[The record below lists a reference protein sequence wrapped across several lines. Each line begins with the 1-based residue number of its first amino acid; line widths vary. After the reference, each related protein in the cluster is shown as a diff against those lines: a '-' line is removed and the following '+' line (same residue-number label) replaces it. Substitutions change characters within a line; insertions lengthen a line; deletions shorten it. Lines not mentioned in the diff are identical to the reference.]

1 MSRRTK
7 LVYPNYYTQFNC
19 IADKCQH
26 SCCIGWQIEIDN
38 DTLARYTA
46 TDGPF
51 GQRLANNIDTTNK
64 AHFVLKQDGRC
75 PFLNNQGLCDIITTM
90 GEDSLCNICK
100 LHPRFF
106 NNFWGCQEAGLG
118 LCCEEASR
126 IVLNQQQPFD
136 LVNFCLDNYS
146 KKEKRIVKLRQSL
159 IQTMQNRNLSLFQR
173 HSQLFQ
179 QLELSMPSSI
189 ATAKQLYLGLEI
201 LDSQWQTLLNNLANT
216 PLEQLYNDVQLE
228 TSLEQL
234 TVYFL
239 YRHLGEA
246 KDYEKA
252 IDMAR
257 FSVLSTQMVMWL
269 LHSNQQMS
277 LAEIARMYSAE
288 IEYSTINITKIIEY
302 LHK

>member
-1 MSRRTK
+1 
-7 LVYPNYYTQFNC
+7 
-19 IADKCQH
+19 
-26 SCCIGWQIEIDN
+26 
-38 DTLARYTA
+38 
-46 TDGPF
+46 
-51 GQRLANNIDTTNK
+51 
-64 AHFVLKQDGRC
+64 
-75 PFLNNQGLCDIITTM
+75 
-90 GEDSLCNICK
+90 
-100 LHPRFF
+100 
-106 NNFWGCQEAGLG
+106 
-118 LCCEEASR
+118 
-126 IVLNQQQPFD
+126 
-136 LVNFCLDNYS
+136 
-146 KKEKRIVKLRQSL
+146 
-159 IQTMQNRNLSLFQR
+159 MQNRNLSLFQR
-173 HSQLFQ
+173 HTQLLQ
-179 QLELSMPSSI
+179 QLGLSMLSSI

-277 LAEIARMYSAE
+277 LTEIARMYSAE
-288 IEYSTINITKIIEY
+288 IEYSTINIAKIIEY